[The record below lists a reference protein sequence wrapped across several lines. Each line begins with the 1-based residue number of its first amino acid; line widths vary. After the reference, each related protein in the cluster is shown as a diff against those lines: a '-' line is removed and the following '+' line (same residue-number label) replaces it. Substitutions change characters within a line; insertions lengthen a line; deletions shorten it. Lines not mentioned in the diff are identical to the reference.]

1 MGLSDSDHFPEP
13 TEPKSV
19 LGGARRSGFWKSI
32 SGFEGPENGAPSAP
46 LTGST
51 VDAGA
56 EGSHSA
62 PLPAVGTGSTVA
74 VTGVILPSS
83 AAIVGVGASE
93 DDAATD
99 RLKDADADA
108 EKAESDTDADEAGKA
123 ESLAAG
129 AARALLASRRLMPK
143 GRIMHWWFI
152 YSQVATMRA
161 SEIGDEWFED

>member
-1 MGLSDSDHFPEP
+1 M
-13 TEPKSV
+13 
-19 LGGARRSGFWKSI
+19 
-32 SGFEGPENGAPSAP
+32 
-46 LTGST
+46 
-51 VDAGA
+51 
-56 EGSHSA
+56 
-62 PLPAVGTGSTVA
+62 
-74 VTGVILPSS
+74 
-83 AAIVGVGASE
+83 GASE